1 MKNIEIGT
9 LVRYYEDGD
18 FGIVT
23 KVIQDGLLGV
33 VYRVEWFDG
42 NITHNCTIQEMEVIC
57 K

>member
-1 MKNIEIGT
+1 MIEVGT

-42 NITHNCTIQEMEVIC
+42 NITHKCTIQEMEVIC